1 MVCNLIDTIFKMHLV
16 ILSHRQEAKWLPS
29 RFKKKKKV
37 LQEEGYFVAS
47 PENESP
53 DESRSNITEPQ
64 NDSKHNNLVGLK
76 TTQ

>member
-1 MVCNLIDTIFKMHLV
+1 MAPKQIK
-16 ILSHRQEAKWLPS
+16 
-29 RFKKKKKV
+29 KKKKKV

-47 PENESP
+47 PENASP